1 MYYPDEIV
9 EEVRMKNDIVD
20 VISGYVRLQKK
31 GANHFGLCP
40 FHNEK
45 SPSFSV
51 SGGKQMYYC
60 FGCGAGGNV
69 FTFLMEYRN
78 YTFREAV
85 KLLADRAGVNLP
97 EIEYS
102 EEVKK
107 KESRKN
113 RLLEINKEAARYFYY
128 QLRSGRGEKG
138 YRYLADRGLGEET
151 MKKFGLGYAAV
162 SSSDLV
168 QYLRSKGY
176 GDDLIQEAGVAV
188 FDEKYGL
195 HDKFWNRVIFPIQ
208 DINHRVIGFGGRV
221 MGDGKPKYLNSPE
234 TMIFDKSRNL
244 YGLNFARTSR
254 QSHIILCEG
263 YMDVIAMHQAGFTQ
277 AAASLGTAFTIGQA
291 NLIKRYV
298 KEVLLAYDSDG
309 AGTNAALRAIGIL
322 KEAGLSGKVINMEPY
337 KDPDEF
343 VKNLGAEEF
352 VKRIEGA
359 ENSFFFE
366 LRMLER
372 EYDLKD
378 PESKTRFHREIAKKL
393 CGFSEEVERENYL
406 EAVADKYHIG
416 FENLRKLVASYAAQ
430 TGLASPVIRP
440 KSGLAE
446 KKNTPEENRKKAQ
459 RLLITWITD
468 EPGIYPKIKKYIN
481 AGDFTDELYR
491 KVADKLFEGL
501 SKGEFSPAALVS
513 MFEDEEEQREVAALF
528 NTKLEELETKKE
540 REKALHDIIYTV
552 KRNSYEYYSGRMG
565 ADMDALNKVIAGKKA
580 LEELS
585 KTHISLD
592 E

>member
-69 FTFLMEYRN
+69 FTFIMEYEN

-513 MFEDEEEQREVAALF
+513 MFEDEEEQREVADLF
-528 NTKLEELETKKE
+528 NTKLEETKKE